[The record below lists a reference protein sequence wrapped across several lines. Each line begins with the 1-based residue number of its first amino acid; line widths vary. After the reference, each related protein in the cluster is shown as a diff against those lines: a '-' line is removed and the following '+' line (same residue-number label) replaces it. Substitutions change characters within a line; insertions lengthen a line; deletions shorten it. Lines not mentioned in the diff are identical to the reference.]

1 MPKISL
7 PPFGFWSYVRRD
19 DELSDGDISNL
30 RALVEGYLERQTGET
45 ARIFQDTR
53 AIEHGADW
61 ESETREALARANFF
75 IPVLTPNY
83 LRSLWC
89 CKEVRFFLD
98 RQKQL
103 FETHPDL
110 PTRSRIFPI
119 LYTDIADVDS
129 IQPEIRDTLA
139 SLQFFDFTEL
149 QFLPS
154 KSPEVRR
161 AVSGFVGDIRK
172 LLQARVE
179 AVEEPKPPPAPR
191 KRRPKPSPAAESGA
205 GAAAAAPFAASP
217 PDPPPAQPEPP
228 PVQPTGDRGNLVSL
242 LVVGGI
248 FGVLMLVVLILAVI
262 GSAGAGGD
270 SSNTYVTDYAMNEAD
285 MNMTTNDVAMDP
297 NMAMDMNATMDMNTT
312 DAADMVSNTI
322 EVLPASP
329 VYRQVNFVNDCHKG
343 IELRLHYFRD
353 GAWRDPAGDHWLM
366 NPNESRFLEDLGVR
380 LQATSPD
387 FYYHARIA
395 DDTGMVWEGP
405 YSRVFSG
412 TSYKTRYYA
421 ASVGTNGAYVIRINC
436 QNVPR

>member
-61 ESETREALARANFF
+61 ERETREALGRANFF

-98 RQKQL
+98 RQQQL

-191 KRRPKPSPAAESGA
+191 KRRPKPGPAAESGA
-205 GAAAAAPFAASP
+205 GAAAAAPFAANP
-217 PDPPPAQPEPP
+217 PDPPPTHPEPSV
-228 PVQPTGDRGNLVSL
+228 VQPPGDRGNLVPV
-242 LVVGGI
+242 LVLGGI
-248 FGVLMLVVLILAVI
+248 FGALLLIVVVLAVI

-270 SSNTYVTDYAMNEAD
+270 SSNTYVSNYAMNEAD
-285 MNMTTNDVAMDP
+285 MNMTTNDVAMDT
-297 NMAMDMNATMDMNTT
+297 NMAMDVNVTMDMDTAN
-312 DAADMVSNTI
+312 AVEMVSNTTAYVPPPLRSI
-322 EVLPASP
+322 LV
-329 VYRQVNFVNDCHKG
+329 RNDCPRELK
-343 IELRLHYFRD
+343 LRLS
-353 GAWRDPAGDHWLM
+353 AWRNGVWDDGSNGPWTIAG
-366 NPNESRFLEDLGVR
+366 SRQSYLEENNVR
-380 LQATSPD
+380 VVTNSADMYFHAATTD
-387 FYYHARIA
+387 GQ
-395 DDTGMVWEGP
+395 TVWEG
-405 YSRVFSG
+405 
-412 TSYKTRYYA
+412 SYQRSYGGVSLPMRYHTA
-421 ASVGTNGAYVIRINC
+421 GITAEGAYFLQLTCN
-436 QNVPR
+436 

>member
-61 ESETREALARANFF
+61 ERETREALGRANFF

-103 FETHPDL
+103 FETYPDL

-149 QFLPS
+149 QFMPS

-161 AVSGFVGDIRK
+161 AVSGFAGDIRK

-179 AVEEPKPPPAPR
+179 AVEEPAKPPPAPR
-191 KRRPKPSPAAESGA
+191 KGPPERGPAGACA
-205 GAAAAAPFAASP
+205 GAAAAPGAGARVAARGTEPRRPLAAPLLPRRSRSRRVRRTRPRHARNPRSFN
-217 PDPPPAQPEPP
+217 PPA
-228 PVQPTGDRGNLVSL
+228 
-242 LVVGGI
+242 I
-248 FGVLMLVVLILAVI
+248 A
-262 GSAGAGGD
+262 
-270 SSNTYVTDYAMNEAD
+270 
-285 MNMTTNDVAMDP
+285 
-297 NMAMDMNATMDMNTT
+297 
-312 DAADMVSNTI
+312 
-322 EVLPASP
+322 
-329 VYRQVNFVNDCHKG
+329 
-343 IELRLHYFRD
+343 
-353 GAWRDPAGDHWLM
+353 
-366 NPNESRFLEDLGVR
+366 
-380 LQATSPD
+380 ATSFPSSS
-387 FYYHARIA
+387 FAGSSA
-395 DDTGMVWEGP
+395 
-405 YSRVFSG
+405 
-412 TSYKTRYYA
+412 
-421 ASVGTNGAYVIRINC
+421 C
-436 QNVPR
+436 CC